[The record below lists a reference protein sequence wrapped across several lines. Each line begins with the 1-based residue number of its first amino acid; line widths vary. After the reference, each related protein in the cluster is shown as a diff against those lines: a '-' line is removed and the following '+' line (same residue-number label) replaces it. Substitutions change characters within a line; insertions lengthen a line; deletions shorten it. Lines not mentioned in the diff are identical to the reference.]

1 MPVFEDVSDP
11 GTPILGQYREIE
23 SAADV
28 MLQAARAGDWA
39 RVARVERAIG
49 ELAKRLDGADPL
61 RRLDPGQRR
70 ERLRIVGRLL
80 SIDAEVRQLA
90 DPASL
95 RLDRMFSPRS
105 ARDPLAGPA

>member
-23 SAADV
+23 SAAAV

-39 RVARVERAIG
+39 RVARIERVIG
-49 ELAKRLDGADPL
+49 ELATRLDGADPL

-70 ERLRIVGRLL
+70 ERLRIVRRLL
-80 SIDAEVRQLA
+80 SIDAEVRHLA

-95 RLDRMFSPRS
+95 QLDRMFTPRS